1 MRLLAC
7 REHSRSELRRKLM
20 CRVQNPALIE
30 TVLNALEASNALSD
44 RRFAEAYID
53 SRVGR
58 GFGPLRIQAELLE
71 KGLNTELAARCLD
84 ARDFRWERLLQQ
96 TAARRFGPKPARERR
111 EQASRA
117 RFLEYRGF
125 APAHIRRYIW
135 PNE

>member
-7 REHSRSELRRKLM
+7 REHSRAELRRKLM
-20 CRVQNPALIE
+20 GRAQNPELIE
-30 TVLNALEASNALSD
+30 KVLDTLEASNALSE

-58 GFGPLRIQAELLE
+58 GFGPLRIQAELLD
-71 KGLNTELAARCLD
+71 KGLNSELVARCLD
-84 ARDFRWERLLQQ
+84 ARDFRWEHLLQQ
-96 TAARRFGPKPARERR
+96 TATRRFGHEPAREQR

-125 APAHIRRYIW
+125 SPAHIRHYLW
-135 PNE
+135 PNA